1 MDEYTYIN
9 IFDTKGIEYLVII
22 VFLILLIPFW
32 LYLNRTVRLSDN
44 IRKAVVNLSVRIREI
59 PFGFFYARNHTWT
72 HLEKDGAARV
82 GLNNLLLNV
91 TGRIQVNLL
100 HEENHRIRK
109 GELLA
114 QIRQDGKHLN
124 IYSPISGQI
133 IGHNR
138 GLGDNPEM
146 VDEDPYGNGW
156 LYSIK
161 PDDWKNETNSY
172 FLAEEASH
180 WLKAEMD
187 RIKDF
192 LAEKTARQNPE
203 LAAVILQDGGEL
215 SNEILKEM
223 PANVWNDFQKEFLDL
238 HQT

>member
-22 VFLILLIPFW
+22 AFLLLLIPFW
-32 LYLNRTVRLSDN
+32 LYLNQTVNLSGN
-44 IRKAVVNLSVRIREI
+44 IRKAVLNLSGRIREI
-59 PFGFFYARNHTWT
+59 PFGFFHARNHTWT
-72 HLEKDGAARV
+72 HLEKNGAAKV
-82 GLNNLLLNV
+82 GLNHLLLNV
-91 TGRIQVNLL
+91 TGRIHVDILV
-100 HEENHRIRK
+100 EENHRIRK

-124 IYSPISGQI
+124 VYSPISGQV
-133 IGHNR
+133 IGQNH
-138 GLGDNPEM
+138 GLRDNPEM
-146 VDEDPYGNGW
+146 INEDPYGNGW
-156 LYSIK
+156 LCNVK

-172 FLAEEASH
+172 FLAEETAQ

-215 SNEILKEM
+215 GSEILKEM
-223 PANVWNDFQKEFLDL
+223 PANVWNDFQKEFLDPD
-238 HQT
+238 